1 MILKQKFILCC
12 TYPTFVENKKHIRG
26 SPGFNVSYI
35 NLDIIFDELI
45 DSYLAT
51 NVGIAKDFLSKVL
64 SAHLADNIKT
74 LHADELLLSAGT
86 GNDMLVNHNKFI
98 RSDKIYW
105 LDRLHNNRYE
115 NDFFDLMDRF
125 VSHLNSTC
133 YAGITGYEFHYT
145 LYEKGSFYKRHLDN
159 FKQNGT
165 RAFSMIMYLNNEVDG
180 GSLRIYQGNSS
191 QDITPNAGKSVFF
204 KSNELEH
211 EVLVTNLP
219 RISITGWLKIAR

>member
-1 MILKQKFILCC
+1 MEI
-12 TYPTFVENKKHIRG
+12 T
-26 SPGFNVSYI
+26 
-35 NLDIIFDELI
+35 FDELI

-51 NVGIAKDFLSKVL
+51 NVGTVKNFLSKAL
-64 SAHLADNIKT
+64 SAHLADNIT
-74 LHADELLLSAGT
+74 ALYADGLLLSAGT
-86 GNDMLVNHNKFI
+86 GNDLLVKHDKRI

-105 LDRLHNNRYE
+105 LDRIHNNVYE

-125 VSHLNSTC
+125 VKHLNSTC
-133 YAGITGYEFHYT
+133 YTGITGYEFHYT

-180 GSLRIYQGNSS
+180 GALRIYQGNAS

-211 EVLVTNLP
+211 EVLVTHLP
-219 RISITGWLKIAR
+219 RMSITGWLKIAG

>member
-1 MILKQKFILCC
+1 M
-12 TYPTFVENKKHIRG
+12 
-26 SPGFNVSYI
+26 
-35 NLDIIFDELI
+35 I

-51 NVGIAKDFLSKVL
+51 NVGMVKNFLSTAL
-64 SAHLADNIKT
+64 SSHLADNISK
-74 LHADELLLSAGT
+74 LYANDRLVSAGT
-86 GNDMLVNHNKFI
+86 GNDLLVSHNKLI

-105 LDRLHNNRYE
+105 LDRIHNNIYE

-125 VSHLNSTC
+125 VGHLNSTC

-180 GSLRIYQGNSS
+180 GELRIYQGNSS
-191 QDITPNAGKSVFF
+191 QDIAPNAGKSVFF

-211 EVLVTNLP
+211 EVLVTHLP
-219 RISITGWLKIAR
+219 RMSVTGWLKVAR

>member
-1 MILKQKFILCC
+1 M
-12 TYPTFVENKKHIRG
+12 
-26 SPGFNVSYI
+26 
-35 NLDIIFDELI
+35 DIIFDELI
-45 DSYLAT
+45 DSYLAS
-51 NVGIAKDFLSKVL
+51 NVGIAKNFLSKVL
-64 SAHLADNIKT
+64 SAHLADNIRT
-74 LHADELLLSAGT
+74 LYADDLLLSAGT
-86 GNDMLVNHNKFI
+86 GNNTVVNYNNVI

-115 NDFFDLMDRF
+115 NDFFDLIDRF

-145 LYEKGSFYKRHLDN
+145 LYEKGSFYTRHLDN

-165 RAFSMIMYLNNEVDG
+165 RVFSMIMYLNDKVDG
-180 GSLRIYQGNSS
+180 GALRIYQGNSS
-191 QDITPNAGKSVFF
+191 QDISPNAGKSVFF

-211 EVLVTNLP
+211 EVLVTHLP

>member
-1 MILKQKFILCC
+1 MDL
-12 TYPTFVENKKHIRG
+12 
-26 SPGFNVSYI
+26 
-35 NLDIIFDELI
+35 IFDELI

-51 NVGIAKDFLSKVL
+51 NVGTVSNFISKAL
-64 SAHLADNIKT
+64 SAHLVDNIT
-74 LHADELLLSAGT
+74 ALYAGNLFLDAGT
-86 GNDMLVNHNKFI
+86 GNNKQVNHDKLL

-105 LDRLHNNRYE
+105 LDRVHNNIYE
-115 NDFFDLMDRF
+115 NSFFDLMDRF
-125 VSHLNSTC
+125 VSHLNRSC

-180 GSLRIYQGNSS
+180 GALRIYQGQGS
-191 QDITPNAGKSVFF
+191 QDISPNAGKSVFF

-211 EVLVTNLP
+211 EVLVTHLP
-219 RISITGWLKIAR
+219 RMSITGWLKVAG

>member
-1 MILKQKFILCC
+1 MLISVP
-12 TYPTFVENKKHIRG
+12 YN
-26 SPGFNVSYI
+26 
-35 NLDIIFDELI
+35 NLDLIFDELI

-51 NVGIAKDFLSKVL
+51 NVGTVKNFLSKAL
-64 SAHLADNIKT
+64 SAHLADNISS
-74 LHADELLLSAGT
+74 LYANDLLLYAGT
-86 GNDMLVNHNKFI
+86 GNNVLVNHDKLI

-105 LDRLHNNRYE
+105 LDRLHNNSFE

-125 VSHLNSTC
+125 VSHLNTTC
-133 YAGITGYEFHYT
+133 YTGITGYEFHYT

-165 RAFSMIMYLNNEVDG
+165 RAYSMIMYLNNEVDG
-180 GSLRIYQGNSS
+180 GELRIYQGTEW

-211 EVLVTNLP
+211 EVLVTQLP
-219 RISITGWLKIAR
+219 RMSITGWLKVAR

>member
-1 MILKQKFILCC
+1 ML
-12 TYPTFVENKKHIRG
+12 P
-26 SPGFNVSYI
+26 YI
-35 NLDIIFDELI
+35 TLDIIFDELI

-51 NVGIAKDFLSKVL
+51 NVGIVKNFLSLAL
-64 SAHLADNIKT
+64 SAHLVDNIT
-74 LHADELLLSAGT
+74 ALYSGNLLLSAGT
-86 GNDMLVNHNKFI
+86 GNDLLVNHNKLI

-105 LDRLHNNRYE
+105 LDRIHNNVYE
-115 NDFFDLMDRF
+115 NDFFDLMDSF
-125 VSHLNSTC
+125 VSHLNRSC

-180 GSLRIYQGNSS
+180 GALRIYQGNAS
-191 QDITPNAGKSVFF
+191 QDISPNAGKSVFF

-211 EVLVTNLP
+211 EVLVTHIP
-219 RISITGWLKIAR
+219 RMSITGWLKIAG